1 MAKDD
6 SITRAYVITKSDD
19 ATVRSVAQRYRCSNS
34 AALRIIIRAFENR
47 GTLVDTGA
55 EDVTDGVRRG

>member
-1 MAKDD
+1 MTKDD

-19 ATVRSVAQRYRCSNS
+19 ATVRSVAKRYRCSNS

-47 GTLVDTGA
+47 GALVDTKVEYA
-55 EDVTDGVRRG
+55 TEEAS